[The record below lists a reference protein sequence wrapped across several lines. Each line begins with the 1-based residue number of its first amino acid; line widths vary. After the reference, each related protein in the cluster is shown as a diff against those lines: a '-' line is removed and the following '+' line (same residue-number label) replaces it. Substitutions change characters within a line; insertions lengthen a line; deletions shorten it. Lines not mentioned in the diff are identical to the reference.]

1 MKSLAIFDMDETV
14 IACDSATLWLTY
26 LVEQGL
32 APAEMLVIEKAMMAD
47 YHRGALSM
55 QSYMDYTLTPLA
67 GKAVDMVGEWADDFV
82 ARRIPSRIYS
92 DALNQVDWH
101 RHQGHHL
108 LFISATA
115 DFIVRRIAARFG
127 VIDVIAIDLQTVHGR
142 YTGATKGVLSFRQ
155 GKTERLKEWL
165 QRNESS
171 LIGSY
176 GYSDSLNDVPLL
188 LAVEHASVVNPAAD
202 LKQLAFQHQWQQLD
216 WSLKNILPS

>member
-1 MKSLAIFDMDETV
+1 MKSLALFDMDETV

-26 LVEQGL
+26 LVEKGL
-32 APAEMLVIEKAMMAD
+32 APAEMLGIEKVMMAD

-67 GKAVDMVGEWADDFV
+67 DKDVEMVDRWADDFV
-82 ARRIPSRIYS
+82 ARLIPSLIYPA
-92 DALNQVDWH
+92 ALKQVDWH
-101 RHQGHHL
+101 RRQGHKL

-115 DFIVRRIAARFG
+115 DFIVRRIAALFG
-127 VIDVIAIDLQTVHGR
+127 VFDVIAIDLQTQAGS
-142 YTGATKGVLSFRQ
+142 YTGATKGVLSFRE

-165 QRNESS
+165 QRHELS

-188 LAVEHASVVNPAAD
+188 QAVEHASVVNPASN
-202 LKQLAFQHQWQQLD
+202 LKQLAHKHQWQQLD
-216 WSLKNILPS
+216 WQLNQVI

>member
-26 LVEQGL
+26 LVEHGL
-32 APAEMLVIEKAMMAD
+32 APAEILDIEKAMMAD

-67 GKAVDMVGEWADDFV
+67 GKAVDLVDQWADGFV
-82 ARRIPSRIYS
+82 ARLIPSRIYP
-92 DALNQVDWH
+92 DALKQVDWH

-115 DFIVRRIAARFG
+115 DFIVRRIAALFG
-127 VIDVIAIDLQTVHGR
+127 VVDVIAIDLQTQAGR
-142 YTGATKGVLSFRQ
+142 YTGATQGILSFRE

-165 QRNESS
+165 QQHESS

-188 LAVEHASVVNPAAD
+188 HAVENASVVNPAAD
-202 LKQLAFQHQWQQLD
+202 LKQLALQHQWQLLD
-216 WSLKNILPS
+216 WQLNQVI

>member
-1 MKSLAIFDMDETV
+1 MKPLAIFDMDETV

-26 LVEQGL
+26 LVERGF
-32 APAEMLVIEKAMMAD
+32 APAEMPGIEKLMMAD

-67 GKAVDMVGEWADDFV
+67 GRAVEMVGLWADDFV
-82 ARRIPSRIYS
+82 ARLIPSRIYPA
-92 DALNQVDWH
+92 ALKQVEWH
-101 RHQGHHL
+101 RDQGHHL

-115 DFIVRRIAARFG
+115 DFIVRRIAALFG
-127 VIDVIAIDLQTVHGR
+127 VVDVIAIDLETQAGR
-142 YTGATKGVLSFRQ
+142 YTGATEGVLSFRE

-165 QRNESS
+165 RLHESS

-188 LAVEHASVVNPAAD
+188 HAVEHARVINPASN
-202 LKQLAFQHQWQQLD
+202 LKQLALQHQWQQLD
-216 WSLKNILPS
+216 WQLKEVI

>member
-1 MKSLAIFDMDETV
+1 MKTLALFDMDETV

-26 LVEQGL
+26 LVEKGF
-32 APAEMLVIEKAMMAD
+32 APAAMLGIEKAMMAD

-55 QSYMDYTLTPLA
+55 QSYMDYSLTPLA
-67 GKAVDMVGEWADDFV
+67 GKAVDMVDQWADDFV
-82 ARRIPSRIYS
+82 SRLIPSLIYPA
-92 DALNQVDWH
+92 ALKQVDWH

-115 DFIVRRIAARFG
+115 DFIVRRIAALFG
-127 VIDVIAIDLQTVHGR
+127 VVDVIAIDLQTQAGS
-142 YTGATKGVLSFRQ
+142 YTGATKGVLSFRE

-165 QRNESS
+165 QRHESS

-188 LAVEHASVVNPAAD
+188 HAVEHASVVNPDSD
-202 LKQLAFQHQWQQLD
+202 LKQLALQHQWQQLH
-216 WSLKNILPS
+216 WQLNQVI

>member
-1 MKSLAIFDMDETV
+1 MKSLALFDMDETV
-14 IACDSATLWLTY
+14 IACDSATLWLNY

-32 APAEMLVIEKAMMAD
+32 APAEMLGIEKSMMAD

-67 GKAVDMVGEWADDFV
+67 DKAVDMVDQWADDFV
-82 ARRIPSRIYS
+82 ARLIPSRIYPA
-92 DALNQVDWH
+92 ALKQVDWH
-101 RHQGHHL
+101 RRQGHHL

-115 DFIVRRIAARFG
+115 DFIVRRIAALFG
-127 VIDVIAIDLQTVHGR
+127 VVDVIAIDLQTQAGR
-142 YTGATKGVLSFRQ
+142 YTGATQGILSFRE

-165 QRNESS
+165 QRHESS

-188 LAVEHASVVNPAAD
+188 HAVEHATVVNPAAD
-202 LKQLAFQHQWQQLD
+202 LKQLALQHQWEQLD
-216 WSLKNILPS
+216 WQLNQVI